1 MVWRHR
7 GNFRCSNPYP
17 LAGLGVW
24 RGGQRICEGDCKMKK
39 VLIADKAD
47 AICEKILREKGLE
60 PVVKTGMTPEQ
71 LKACIAEFDGI
82 IVRSATTLTCDLI
95 AAATKLKAV
104 ARAGSGVDNI
114 DVPACVAKK
123 VLVMN
128 TPFGNTVST
137 AEHAVAMMMALARHI
152 PQANA
157 STHAGKWE
165 KKKFEGVEL
174 TGKTLGVVGCGNIGA
189 VVADR
194 AMGLKMK
201 VLVYDPV
208 MTAERAR
215 ELGVKMVSLDELY
228 QKSDFI
234 TYHVVMNPATKG
246 MINKAAIAKMKKG
259 VRMINC
265 ARGGIMVEADI
276 KEALDNKHIAGFACD
291 VYSKEPATEH
301 IFFGMET
308 VIATPHI
315 AASTKDAQV
324 TVARQAA
331 EQIADYLLNGT
342 KTHAINGDKI

>member
-1 MVWRHR
+1 
-7 GNFRCSNPYP
+7 
-17 LAGLGVW
+17 
-24 RGGQRICEGDCKMKK
+24 MKK

-47 AICEKILREKGLE
+47 AVCEKVLREKGLE
-60 PVVKTGMTPEQ
+60 PVVKPGMTPEQ
-71 LKACIAEFDGI
+71 LKACIAEFEAI
-82 IVRSATTLTCDLI
+82 IVRSATTLTADLI
-95 AAATKLKAV
+95 AAAANLKAV

-114 DVPACVAKK
+114 DVSACTAKK

-174 TGKTLGVVGCGNIGA
+174 TGKTLGVIGCGNVGA

-194 AMGLKMK
+194 AVGLKMK
-201 VLVYDPV
+201 VLAFDPAL
-208 MTAERAR
+208 TPARAK
-215 ELGVKMVSLDELY
+215 ELGVQIATLDELY

-234 TYHVVMNPATKG
+234 TYHVVINPATKG
-246 MINKAAIAKMKKG
+246 MINKETIAKMKKG
-259 VRMINC
+259 VRLINC

-276 KEALDNKHIAGFACD
+276 KEALESKQIAGLACD
-291 VYSKEPATEH
+291 VYAKEPATEH
-301 IFFGMET
+301 IFFGMEN

-331 EQIADYLLNGT
+331 EQIADYLLNGK
-342 KTHAINGDKI
+342 KTYAINGDKI

>member
-1 MVWRHR
+1 
-7 GNFRCSNPYP
+7 
-17 LAGLGVW
+17 
-24 RGGQRICEGDCKMKK
+24 MKK

-47 AICEKILREKGLE
+47 AICEKVLRERGLE
-60 PVVKTGMTPEQ
+60 PVVRTGMKPEE
-71 LKACIAEFDGI
+71 LKACIAEFDAI
-82 IVRSATTLTCDLI
+82 IVRSATTLTCDLLQ
-95 AAATKLKAV
+95 AATRLKAV

-114 DVPACVAKK
+114 DVPTCTGKK

-152 PQANA
+152 PQASA

-201 VLVYDPV
+201 VLAYDPA

-215 ELGVKMVSLDELY
+215 ELGVQMAGLDELY

-234 TYHVVMNPATKG
+234 TYHVVIVPATKG
-246 MINKAAIAKMKKG
+246 MINKEAIAKMKKG
-259 VRMINC
+259 VRLINC

-276 KEALDNKHIAGFACD
+276 KEALQSGQIAGLACD
-291 VYSKEPATEH
+291 VYVKEPATEH
-301 IFFGMET
+301 VFFGMEN
-308 VIATPHI
+308 VIVTPHI

-331 EQIADYLLNGT
+331 EQIADYLLSGK

>member
-1 MVWRHR
+1 
-7 GNFRCSNPYP
+7 
-17 LAGLGVW
+17 
-24 RGGQRICEGDCKMKK
+24 MKK
-39 VLIADKAD
+39 SYSRQSRRD
-47 AICEKILREKGLE
+47 LRESPRERGLE
-60 PVVKTGMTPEQ
+60 PVVGMAEE

-82 IVRSATTLTCDLI
+82 IVRSATTLTCDLL
-95 AAATKLKAV
+95 AAATRLKAV

-114 DVPACVAKK
+114 DVPTCTGKK
-123 VLVMN
+123 VVVMN

-137 AEHAVAMMMALARHI
+137 AEHAIAMMMALARHI
-152 PQANA
+152 PQASA

-208 MTAERAR
+208 MTTERAR

-228 QKSDFI
+228 KHSDFI
-234 TYHVVMNPATKG
+234 TYHVVINPATKG
-246 MINKAAIAKMKKG
+246 MINKETIAKMKKG
-259 VRMINC
+259 VRLINC

-276 KEALDNKHIAGFACD
+276 KEALQSGQISGLACD
-291 VYSKEPATEH
+291 VYVKEPATEH
-301 IFFGMET
+301 IFFGMEN

-331 EQIADYLLNGT
+331 EQIADYLLNGK
-342 KTHAINGDKI
+342 KTYAINGDKI